1 MPSSVSRE
9 LFPTLYLASQSP
21 RRQELLQ
28 QIGVRFELLLPRP
41 DEDAEALEA
50 ELPGESANDYVL
62 RVTVA
67 KADAARA
74 RLVASGKPA
83 APVLV
88 ADTTVTIDGAI
99 LGKPADPADA
109 LAMLTRLAGREHEVL
124 TAVAVVDAGGALLPP
139 ALSRSSVRFAAAPRD
154 AFARYVETGEPFGKA
169 GAYAIQ
175 GRAAEF
181 VEQIAGSHSGIM
193 GLPLFETAALLR
205 AARVDF

>member
-1 MPSSVSRE
+1 MPSSIAPE
-9 LFPTLYLASQSP
+9 LFPILYLASQSP
-21 RRQELLQ
+21 RRQELLL

-50 ELPGESANDYVL
+50 ERPGETADDYVL

-67 KADAARA
+67 KAEAARA
-74 RLVASGKPA
+74 RLAASGKPA
-83 APVLV
+83 APLLV

-124 TAVAVVDAGGALLPP
+124 TAVAVIDAGGALLPP
-139 ALSRSSVRFAAAPRD
+139 ALSRSSVRFSAAPRD

>member
-1 MPSSVSRE
+1 MPSSIAPD
-9 LFPTLYLASQSP
+9 LFPILYLASQSP

-50 ELPGESANDYVL
+50 ERPGETADDYVL

-67 KADAARA
+67 KAEAARA
-74 RLVASGKPA
+74 RLAASGMPA
-83 APVLV
+83 APLLV

-99 LGKPADPADA
+99 LGKPADPAEA
-109 LAMLTRLAGREHEVL
+109 LAMLTRLAGREHAVL
-124 TAVAVVDAGGALLPP
+124 TAVAVIDAGGALLPP

>member
-50 ELPGESANDYVL
+50 ELPGESADDYVL